1 MQFKQLKAV
10 AVCLCLGLILAI
22 GSVEAQENAQLNIP
36 PSLIECYNTSY
47 FMNRD
52 NRLPANMDTLIS
64 LIEKVEL
71 SYAATGYQM
80 DIRQISVALLHR
92 FRQDGIKRA
101 PALHLLPGLFP
112 IVPQDF
118 SSPSSA
124 YFSPVCCREMPITFR
139 TAR

>member
-101 PALHLLPGLFP
+101 PGVTPVASSSSIQRCCAVCRSCLHFVIDALNCYYST
-112 IVPQDF
+112 V
-118 SSPSSA
+118 
-124 YFSPVCCREMPITFR
+124 
-139 TAR
+139 